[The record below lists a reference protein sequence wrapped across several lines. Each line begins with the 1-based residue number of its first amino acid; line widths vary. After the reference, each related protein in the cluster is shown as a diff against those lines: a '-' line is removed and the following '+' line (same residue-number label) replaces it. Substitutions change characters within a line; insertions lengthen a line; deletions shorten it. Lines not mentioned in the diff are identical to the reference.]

1 MPECIT
7 DKLTVRLSKKLLMA
21 AMLCAL
27 ALATA
32 APDIAFA
39 HGGGGDGGHDGEP
52 QPQETAKEGKL
63 TQKEQ
68 TKLFWTKR
76 KMNKA
81 LNKVIEH
88 QEYMKKKLHSPE
100 AYNYSAEQFV
110 EDQKEEERL
119 QLELEKTQKEVRD
132 LCENLDVKAPT
143 EASLVRPSVLT
154 PADTSAVYKLKSEKS
169 VLEKVFDDSRY
180 KIQTSDMIA
189 GTSDVHGDRPSG
201 SDNLVNDI
209 PLYYV
214 AGSVD
219 DPFAN
224 PMDYQW

>member
-1 MPECIT
+1 MRERIT
-7 DKLTVRLSKKLLMA
+7 DKLTVRLSKTVLMA
-21 AMLCAL
+21 VMLCTL
-27 ALATA
+27 ALAA
-32 APDIAFA
+32 AQQNAAFA
-39 HGGGGDGGHDGEP
+39 HGGGGGGGGRDGEP
-52 QPQETAKEGKL
+52 EPQETAKEGKL

-100 AYNYSAEQFV
+100 AYNYSAEQFA
-110 EDQKEEERL
+110 EDQKEEDKL
-119 QLELEKTQKEVRD
+119 QRELEETQKEVRD
-132 LCENLDVKAPT
+132 LCENLDVKAPA

-154 PADTSAVYKLKSEKS
+154 PADISAVYKLKSEKS
-169 VLEKVFDDSRY
+169 ALEIVFDGS
-180 KIQTSDMIA
+180 KQIQTSDMIA